1 MFDNVRHRNV
11 FSFFEEISAIPRGSG
26 NEAGIASYLEA
37 FAKERSLSC
46 VRDGA
51 NNVFITKEASVGRE
65 DSPSV
70 LLQGH
75 VDMVCEA
82 APGVVHDFLK
92 DPIRLVENGDIL
104 SADGTTLG
112 ADDGVAVAIML
123 AILDDDSLSL
133 PRIECL
139 FTTSEEVGL
148 DGMKAFDFSLV
159 RSGLMINLDSAD
171 EGVATVSCAGGVRT
185 DVVFE
190 FDSCDCDG
198 DGDFYSLSVSGVSG
212 GHSGEDIALRRVSAV
227 AAAATVL
234 RFVSAVSPVRLSSM
248 TGGGKDNAIPRDC
261 RVLFC
266 VKKGADISEAI
277 SKAERVVRGHLT
289 DPDKGLKIE
298 LAPAEPALAA
308 SEENSGRFID
318 FFSVLRPGPVE
329 WAGSREGLVE
339 TSYNI
344 GVVNAD
350 HRGAKIT
357 LSSRSSESESLDD
370 MEHRISA
377 AARLAGGTARHRNRY
392 PGWAYREGT
401 RLQSVYSSVFEK
413 NYGKKPVIT
422 GIHAGLECGIVSDA
436 LPDMDIISLGPVI
449 RDLHSPS
456 ETLEIPTLD
465 RLYGVVCGM
474 LEEIR

>member
-1 MFDNVRHRNV
+1 MFDNVQHRDV
-11 FSFFEEISAIPRGSG
+11 FRFFEEISAIPRGSG
-26 NEAGIASYLEA
+26 NEGGIASYLEN
-37 FAKERSLSC
+37 FARERSLSC
-46 VRDGA
+46 VRDKA
-51 NNVFITKEASVGRE
+51 NNIFITKDASRGRE
-65 DSPSV
+65 GDPSV
-70 LLQGH
+70 MLQGH

-82 APGVVHDFLK
+82 APGVAHDFLR
-92 DPIRLVENGDIL
+92 DPIKLVERGDIL
-104 SADGTTLG
+104 SAAGTTLG

-123 AILDDDSLSL
+123 ALLDDKTLSL

-159 RSGLMINLDSAD
+159 KSRLLINLDSAD

-185 DVVFE
+185 DVMFE
-190 FDSCDCDG
+190 FEPADAAE
-198 DGDFYSLSVSGVSG
+198 GDFYTLVVSGLAG

-234 RFVSAVSPVRLSSM
+234 RFISEVSPIRLSSV

-261 RVLFC
+261 RAVFC
-266 VKKGADISEAI
+266 VEKGANISDALA
-277 SKAERVVRGHLT
+277 KAESVVRGHLT
-289 DPDKGLKIE
+289 DVDKCLKIE
-298 LAPAEPALAA
+298 LTPSSPSVSA
-308 SEENSGRFID
+308 SEESSRRLLD

-329 WAGSREGLVE
+329 WAGNREGIVE

-350 HRGAKIT
+350 AKGAKIT
-357 LSSRSSESESLDD
+357 LSSRSSESAVLDD
-370 MEHRISA
+370 MEMRLSS
-377 AARLAGGTARHRNRY
+377 AARLAGGTVRHRNRY

-401 RLQSVYSSVFEK
+401 KLQKIYSSVFEK
-413 NYGKKPVIT
+413 QYGRKPVIT

-456 ETLEIPTLD
+456 ETLNIPTLD

>member
-1 MFDNVRHRNV
+1 MFDNVQHRDV
-11 FSFFEEISAIPRGSG
+11 FRFFEEISAIPRGSG
-26 NEAGIASYLEA
+26 NEAGIASYLES
-37 FAKERSLSC
+37 FAKERALCC

-51 NNVFITKEASVGRE
+51 NNVFITREASTGRE
-65 DSPSV
+65 GDPSV
-70 LLQGH
+70 MLQGH

-82 APGVVHDFLK
+82 APGVEHDFLL
-92 DPIRLVENGDIL
+92 DPIKLVERGDIL

-112 ADDGVAVAIML
+112 ADDGVAVAMML
-123 AILDDDSLSL
+123 ALLDDKTLSL

-148 DGMKAFDFSLV
+148 DGMKSFDFSLV
-159 RSGLMINLDSAD
+159 RSRMLINLDSAD

-185 DVVFE
+185 DVMLE
-190 FDSCDCDG
+190 FDPG
-198 DGDFYSLSVSGVSG
+198 DGTDADFFTLEVSGLAG

-234 RFVSAVSPVRLSSM
+234 RFVSEVCPIRLSSM

-261 RVLFC
+261 RVSFC
-266 VKKGADISEAI
+266 VGKGADLSDALA
-277 SKAERVVRGHLT
+277 KAGSVVRGHLT
-289 DPDKGLKIE
+289 EVDKGMKIE
-298 LAPAEPALAA
+298 LVPSDPAPVA
-308 SEENSGRFID
+308 SEESTGRLID

-329 WAGSREGLVE
+329 WAGSREGIVE
-339 TSYNI
+339 SSYNI

-357 LSSRSSESESLDD
+357 LSSRSSESAVLDD
-370 MEHRISA
+370 MEMRLSA
-377 AARLAGGTARHRNRY
+377 AARLAGGTVRHRNRY

-401 RLQSVYSSVFEK
+401 KLQKIYASVFEK
-413 NYGKKPVIT
+413 QYGRKPIIT

-456 ETLEIPTLD
+456 ETLDIPTLD

>member
-1 MFDNVRHRNV
+1 MFDNVKHRDV
-11 FSFFEEISAIPRGSG
+11 FRFFEEISAIPRGSG
-26 NEAGIASYLEA
+26 NEAGIASYLEN
-37 FAKERSLSC
+37 FARERSLFC

-51 NNVFITKEASVGRE
+51 NNVFITKEASDGRE
-65 DSPSV
+65 GDPSV

-82 APGVVHDFLK
+82 APGVEHDFLC
-92 DPIRLVENGDIL
+92 DPIKLVERGDIL
-104 SADGTTLG
+104 SAGGTTLG
-112 ADDGVAVAIML
+112 ADDGVAVAMML
-123 AILDDDSLSL
+123 ALLDDNTLST

-148 DGMKAFDFSLV
+148 EGMKAFDFSLIGS
-159 RSGLMINLDSAD
+159 RLLINLDSAD

-185 DVVFE
+185 DVMLEFE
-190 FDSCDCDG
+190 PGDG
-198 DGDFYSLSVSGVSG
+198 ADGDFYTLDVSGLAG

-234 RFVSAVSPVRLSSM
+234 RFFSEVSPIRLSSM

-261 RVLFC
+261 RAVFC
-266 VKKGADISEAI
+266 VRKGSDLSAALV
-277 SKAERVVRGHLT
+277 KAKSVVCGHLT
-289 DPDKGLKIE
+289 DVDKCLKIE
-298 LAPAEPALAA
+298 ITPSAPTPVAD
-308 SEENSGRFID
+308 EESTARLID

-329 WAGSREGLVE
+329 WAGSREGIVE

-350 HRGAKIT
+350 CKGAKIT
-357 LSSRSSESESLDD
+357 LSSRSSESAVLDD
-370 MEHRISA
+370 MEMRLSA
-377 AARLAGGTARHRNRY
+377 AARLAGGTVRHRNRY

-401 RLQSVYSSVFEK
+401 KLQKIYSSVFEK
-413 NYGKKPVIT
+413 QYGRKPVIT
-422 GIHAGLECGIVSDA
+422 GIHAGLECGLVSDA

>member
-1 MFDNVRHRNV
+1 MFDNVKHRDV
-11 FSFFEEISAIPRGSG
+11 FHFFEEISAIPRGSG
-26 NEAGIASYLEA
+26 NEAGIASYLES

-46 VRDGA
+46 VRDAA
-51 NNVFITKEASVGRE
+51 NNVFITKEASAGRE
-65 DSPSV
+65 NDPPV
-70 LLQGH
+70 MLQEH

-82 APGVVHDFLK
+82 APGTEHDFLR
-92 DPIRLVENGDIL
+92 DPIKLIEKDGIL

-123 AILDDDSLSL
+123 ALLDDNALSL
-133 PRIECL
+133 PLIECL

-159 RSGLMINLDSAD
+159 RSRLLINLDSAD

-185 DVVFE
+185 DVMIGFE
-190 FDSCDCDG
+190 PGEGNDG
-198 DGDFYSLSVSGVSG
+198 EFYTLEVSGLAG

-227 AAAATVL
+227 SAAAEVL
-234 RFVSAVSPVRLSSM
+234 RFIAAVSPVRLSSM

-261 RVLFC
+261 RAVFC
-266 VKKGADISEAI
+266 VKKGADLSSALA
-277 SKAERVVRGHLT
+277 KAERVVRGHLT
-289 DPDKGLKIE
+289 DVDKRLEIK
-298 LAPAEPALAA
+298 LVPADPVPVANAE
-308 SEENSGRFID
+308 STGRLID

-329 WAGSREGLVE
+329 WTGNREGMVE
-339 TSYNI
+339 TSYNV

-350 HRGAKIT
+350 CQGAKIT
-357 LSSRSSESESLDD
+357 LSSRSSESAALDD
-370 MEHRISA
+370 MELRLSA

-401 RLQSVYSSVFEK
+401 KLQRIYSDVFEK
-413 NYGKKPVIT
+413 QYGRKPVIT

-436 LPDMDIISLGPVI
+436 IPEMDIISLGPVI